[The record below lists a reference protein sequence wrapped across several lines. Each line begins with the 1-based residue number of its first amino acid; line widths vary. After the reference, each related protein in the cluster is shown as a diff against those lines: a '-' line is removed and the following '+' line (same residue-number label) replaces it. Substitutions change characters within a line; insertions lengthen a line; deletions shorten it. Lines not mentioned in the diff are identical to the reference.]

1 MKNMSLSSFLQL
13 TTFFYEFFR
22 EVIAL
27 RRQLINQ
34 YWEEDAEVAAA
45 PLQMHDQRFFVPIL
59 SDKRSIDQKI
69 RSLKERTANGQFKG
83 ILFGRKK

>member
-1 MKNMSLSSFLQL
+1 MNCRLF
-13 TTFFYEFFR
+13 
-22 EVIAL
+22 VIFVSILVTVFA
-27 RRQLINQ
+27 QNQ
-34 YWEEDAEVAAA
+34 YWEEEAGAAV
-45 PLQMHDQRFFVPIL
+45 PYQVEDQRFFVPIL

>member
-1 MKNMSLSSFLQL
+1 MNCR
-13 TTFFYEFFR
+13 FFVLF
-22 EVIAL
+22 VAL
-27 RRQLINQ
+27 LVVAFAQNQ
-34 YWEEDAEVAAA
+34 YWEEDAGLSA
-45 PLQMHDQRFFVPIL
+45 PFQLEDQRFFVPIL

>member
-1 MKNMSLSSFLQL
+1 MNFRLYVVLFVALFAVALSQ
-13 TTFFYEFFR
+13 
-22 EVIAL
+22 
-27 RRQLINQ
+27 NQ
-34 YWEEDAEVAAA
+34 YWEEEAAAA
-45 PLQMHDQRFFVPIL
+45 PFDVQDQRFFVPIL

>member
-1 MKNMSLSSFLQL
+1 MRILEMKKIF
-13 TTFFYEFFR
+13 
-22 EVIAL
+22 V
-27 RRQLINQ
+27 NQ
-34 YWEEDAEVAAA
+34 YWEEETGVSS
-45 PLQMHDQRFFVPIL
+45 PFQFEDQRFFVPIL

>member
-1 MKNMSLSSFLQL
+1 MRIYMSNGNRIIKIQNS
-13 TTFFYEFFR
+13 R
-22 EVIAL
+22 E
-27 RRQLINQ
+27 RQKNQ
-34 YWEEDAEVAAA
+34 YWEEDAGLSA
-45 PLQMHDQRFFVPIL
+45 PFQLEDQRFFVPIL